1 MTDSTTGPEADAR
14 RAALLARIAKHNGEP
29 APAAKDGP
37 PPVDDDTLP
46 DNTSPATVT
55 TTPNGAHWTLIIA
68 ILWAIAAVIIGL
80 VFIFS
85 VNAETYG
92 GDAYTGIEAAI
103 VQAVHAVGWIIIGT
117 GVLGLVIA
125 GSRPMSTKS

>member
-14 RAALLARIAKHNGEP
+14 REALLARIAKHNGQP
-29 APAAKDGP
+29 VPAAKDGP

-46 DNTSPATVT
+46 ENTSPATVT
-55 TTPNGAHWTLIIA
+55 TAPNGAHWSLIVA

-80 VFIFS
+80 VFVFG

-103 VQAVHAVGWIIIGT
+103 VQAVHAVGWVIISM

-125 GSRPMSTKS
+125 GSRPVLAKS

>member
-14 RAALLARIAKHNGEP
+14 RAALLARIAKHNGDP
-29 APAAKDGP
+29 APTAKDGP
-37 PPVDDDTLP
+37 PPVDEDTLP
-46 DNTSPATVT
+46 ENTSPVT
-55 TTPNGAHWTLIIA
+55 ISTAPNSAHWSLIIA

-103 VQAVHAVGWIIIGT
+103 VQAVHAVGWVIIST
-117 GVLGLVIA
+117 GILGLVIA
-125 GSRPMSTKS
+125 GSRAKTA